1 MLLVSGELNLQHR
14 RGRKQSSVNIHM
26 STFCNFLPISFLSRK
41 QQACILEE
49 HCTLTREDVYQHYG
63 EINNI
68 YFASLSSTLPNPYER
83 MPCGR
88 KEPLGP
94 LLENISRKRLPGT
107 AGFWSIFQKILNFKL
122 RAKLFICLLEIY
134 NTLLW

>member
-14 RGRKQSSVNIHM
+14 RGRKRSSVNIHM

-68 YFASLSSTLPNPYER
+68 YFASLSSTLSNPYER
-83 MPCGR
+83 KPCGR
-88 KEPLGP
+88 EEPLGR
-94 LLENISRKRLPGT
+94 LVENISRKRLPGT
-107 AGFWSIFQKILNFKL
+107 AGFWSYFQKILNFTWKLEL
-122 RAKLFICLLEIY
+122 RA
-134 NTLLW
+134 

>member
-14 RGRKQSSVNIHM
+14 RGRKRSSVNIHM

-88 KEPLGP
+88 EEPLGR
-94 LLENISRKRLPGT
+94 LVENISRKRLPGT
-107 AGFWSIFQKILNFKL
+107 AGFWSNFQNFTWKDLNFNL
-122 RAKLFICLLEIY
+122 RANCFC
-134 NTLLW
+134 